1 MTRLETQR
9 YSHWPL
15 AVWLLARA
23 LARPDADARRK
34 AARLLGRIKS
44 RQAVAALAVRLT
56 DDVAGVRQAA
66 AWALG
71 EIEDARALPGLAEAA
86 LRDRDAAVREAA
98 IAALGAIGYPASA
111 GFLLDLIPNPD
122 HGAAAV
128 RALARLLIGGSRRHI
143 STGDLMAIAA
153 LENHALPT
161 SLQNA
166 GHPASAVG
174 YSWRQAQRLAVQEL
188 ARRQQDRDASTDAYA
203 AWDDAPCIA

>member
-9 YSHWPL
+9 YSHRPL

-34 AARLLGRIKS
+34 AARLLGHMKS
-44 RQAVAALAVRLT
+44 RQAVAALAVCLT
-56 DDVAGVRQAA
+56 DNDAGVRQAT

-71 EIEDARALPGLAEAA
+71 EIGDARALPGLTETA

-98 IAALGAIGYPASA
+98 VAALGAIGYPASV
-111 GFLLDLIPNPD
+111 GFLLDLVPHPD

-143 STGDLMAIAA
+143 ATGDLIAIAA
-153 LENHALPT
+153 LENQALPPI
-161 SLQNA
+161 LQNA

-188 ARRQQDRDASTDAYA
+188 ARRQQDRAADTDADL
-203 AWDDAPCIA
+203 AWDDALCIA